1 MEIVHRL
8 IDVASH
14 MEHDNSD
21 YFPMTIVDFKVVANV
36 LGSSDKG
43 HEILF
48 YFLYICYD
56 DDNFT
61 GVFCS

>member
-21 YFPMTIVDFKVVANV
+21 YFRMTIVDFKVVANV
-36 LGSSDKG
+36 LGSLDKG
-43 HEILF
+43 QPKF
-48 YFLYICYD
+48 FLYIFYHD
-56 DDNFT
+56 DSFT
-61 GVFCS
+61 SVFCS

>member
-21 YFPMTIVDFKVVANV
+21 YFHMAIVDFKVVANAQWFE
-36 LGSSDKG
+36 
-43 HEILF
+43 HRI
-48 YFLYICYD
+48 
-56 DDNFT
+56 
-61 GVFCS
+61 

>member
-21 YFPMTIVDFKVVANV
+21 YFHMAIVDFKVVATA
-36 LGSSDKG
+36 SKD
-43 HEILF
+43 
-48 YFLYICYD
+48 
-56 DDNFT
+56 
-61 GVFCS
+61 

>member
-21 YFPMTIVDFKVVANV
+21 YFCMTIVDLKVVAHV
-36 LGSSDKG
+36 LGSLNKG
-43 HEILF
+43 H
-48 YFLYICYD
+48 
-56 DDNFT
+56 
-61 GVFCS
+61 VFIFQSR

>member
-21 YFPMTIVDFKVVANV
+21 YFHMAIVDFKVVATA
-36 LGSSDKG
+36 SKDW
-43 HEILF
+43 
-48 YFLYICYD
+48 
-56 DDNFT
+56 NFIVFIIFNIDLT
-61 GVFCS
+61 FIECFCSWV

>member
-36 LGSSDKG
+36 LGSLDKG
-43 HEILF
+43 HGILF
-48 YFLYICYD
+48 HFLYIC
-56 DDNFT
+56 
-61 GVFCS
+61 